1 MKTNESLFEL
11 LAKINVNDKTEKKN
25 GLTYLSWSWAWSEFK
40 KHVPSAKYEIVRD
53 EKTGFPYMVDE
64 FGIMVSTR
72 VTANEQTHEMW
83 LPVMDG
89 AHKSM
94 KRERWSYFVAE
105 WKNGQRT
112 GNMIEKFVE
121 PATMFDINTAI
132 MRCLVKNLAMF
143 GLGIYIYSGEDL
155 PEGWTPPKPAID
167 KKRFENALAS
177 IEKNEFTSEKLIEKF
192 QLTETQMK
200 QLNEVIEKMK
210 QLEENKKSQTQKT
223 K

>member
-1 MKTNESLFEL
+1 MKNESLFEL
-11 LAKINVNDKTEKKN
+11 LSKINVNDKTEKKN

-40 KHVPSAKYEIVRD
+40 KHCPNAKYEIVRD

-72 VTANEQTHEMW
+72 VTANDETHEMW

-94 KRERWSYFVAE
+94 KSERWSYFVHE
-105 WKNGQRT
+105 WKNGQKT
-112 GNMIEKFVE
+112 GNMIEKNVE

-155 PEGWTPPKPAID
+155 PDGWTPPKPMID
-167 KKRFENALAS
+167 KKRFENALKT
-177 IEKNEFTSEKLIEKF
+177 IESGEYQSEKLIEKF
-192 QLTETQMK
+192 QLTGDQQK
-200 QLNEVIEKMK
+200 QLDELIEKMK
-210 QLEENKKSQTQKT
+210 QLELKKK
-223 K
+223 

>member
-11 LAKINVNDKTEKKN
+11 LSKINVNDKTEKRN

-40 KHVPSAKYEIVRD
+40 KHVPNAKYEIIRD
-53 EKTGFPYMVDE
+53 EKTGFPYMVDG

-72 VTANEQTHEMW
+72 VTANDESHEMW

-94 KRERWSYFVAE
+94 KTEKWSYSVNE
-105 WKNGQRT
+105 WSNGKKT
-112 GNMIEKFVE
+112 GQMIEKFVE

-192 QLTETQMK
+192 QLTNAQKIE
-200 QLNEVIEKMK
+200 LNKLIESI
-210 QLEENKKSQTQKT
+210 KKNELT

>member
-11 LAKINVNDKTEKKN
+11 LSKINVNDKTEKRN

-40 KHVPSAKYEIVRD
+40 KHVPNAKYEIIRD
-53 EKTGFPYMVDE
+53 EKTGFPYMVDG

-72 VTANEQTHEMW
+72 VTANDESHEMW

-94 KRERWSYFVAE
+94 KSEKWSYSVNE
-105 WKNGQRT
+105 WSNGKKT
-112 GNMIEKFVE
+112 GQMIEKFVE

-192 QLTETQMK
+192 QLTNAQKIE
-200 QLNEVIEKMK
+200 LNKLIESI
-210 QLEENKKSQTQKT
+210 KKNELT

>member
-11 LAKINVNDKTEKKN
+11 LSKINVNDKTEKRN

-40 KHVPSAKYEIVRD
+40 KHVPNAKYEIIRD
-53 EKTGFPYMVDE
+53 EKTGFPYMVDG

-72 VTANEQTHEMW
+72 VTANDESHEMW

-94 KRERWSYFVAE
+94 KSEKWSYSVNE
-105 WKNGQRT
+105 WSNGKKT
-112 GNMIEKFVE
+112 GQMIEKFVE

-192 QLTETQMK
+192 QLTNAQQIE
-200 QLNEVIEKMK
+200 LNKLIESI
-210 QLEENKKSQTQKT
+210 KKNELT

>member
-11 LAKINVNDKTEKKN
+11 LSKINVNDKTEKIN
-25 GLTYLSWSWAWSEFK
+25 GLKYLSWSWAWSEFK
-40 KHVPSAKYEIVRD
+40 KHVPNAKYEIIRD
-53 EKTGFPYMVDE
+53 EKTGFPYMVDG

-72 VTANEQTHEMW
+72 VTANDESHEMW

-94 KRERWSYFVAE
+94 KSEKWSYSVNE
-105 WKNGQRT
+105 WSNGKKT
-112 GNMIEKFVE
+112 GQMIEKFVE
-121 PATMFDINTAI
+121 PATMFDINKAI

-167 KKRFENALAS
+167 KKRFENALAL

-192 QLTETQMK
+192 QLTNAQQIE
-200 QLNEVIEKMK
+200 LNKLIE
-210 QLEENKKSQTQKT
+210 SIQKNELT

>member
-11 LAKINVNDKTEKKN
+11 LSKINVNDKTEKRN

-40 KHVPSAKYEIVRD
+40 KHVPNAKYEIIRD
-53 EKTGFPYMVDE
+53 EKTGFPYLVDQL
-64 FGIMVSTR
+64 GIMVSTR
-72 VTANEQTHEMW
+72 VTANDETHEMW

-94 KRERWSYFVAE
+94 KAEKWSYLVNE
-105 WKNGQRT
+105 WSNGKKT
-112 GNMIEKFVE
+112 GQMIEKYVE

-155 PEGWTPPKPAID
+155 PEGWTPPKPSID
-167 KKRFENALAS
+167 KKRFENALVS

-192 QLTETQMK
+192 ELTKAQQTALDQLIESIK
-200 QLNEVIEKMK
+200 QSELIK
-210 QLEENKKSQTQKT
+210 
-223 K
+223 

>member
-1 MKTNESLFEL
+1 MKNESLFEL
-11 LAKINVNDKTEKKN
+11 LSKINVNDKTEKKN

-40 KHVPSAKYEIVRD
+40 KHCPNGQYEIIRD

-72 VTANEQTHEMW
+72 VTANDETHEMW

-94 KRERWSYFVAE
+94 KREKYSYFVNE
-105 WKNGQRT
+105 WKNGRKT

-155 PEGWTPPKPAID
+155 PDGWTPPKPTID
-167 KKRFENALAS
+167 KKRFENALQS
-177 IEKNEFTSEKLIEKF
+177 IYNLEYTSEKLIEKF
-192 QLTETQMK
+192 ALTSEQIE
-200 QLNEVIEKMK
+200 QLNSVIQKMEK
-210 QLEENKKSQTQKT
+210 LEQNKKAQTQKT